1 MIVTSPTGEM
11 VDNSLVLSIGLAY
24 IVFVVG
30 YILWSD
36 YKDKKNG

>member
-11 VDNSLVLSIGLAY
+11 VDNPLIFSIGLAY
-24 IVFVVG
+24 VAFIIG

>member
-11 VDNSLVLSIGLAY
+11 VDNSLIFSIGLAY
-24 IVFVVG
+24 VAFVVG
-30 YILWSD
+30 YILWNN